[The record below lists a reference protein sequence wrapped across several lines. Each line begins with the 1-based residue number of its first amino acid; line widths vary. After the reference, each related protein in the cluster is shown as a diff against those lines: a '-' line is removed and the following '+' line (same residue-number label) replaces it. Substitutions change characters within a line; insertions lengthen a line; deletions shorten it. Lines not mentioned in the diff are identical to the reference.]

1 MSDVI
6 TGSGISFWQLI
17 ESNKIELPI
26 NRIEI
31 PIIQRDYAQGRDDDK
46 TKKIRNGFLSSII
59 NALENES
66 SPLELDFVY
75 GNVKNNV
82 LQPLDGQQRLTT
94 LFLLHWII
102 ALKTKKLLDNES
114 TFLKFT
120 YETRISSREFCNALV
135 KNWNE
140 LGEGETLGE
149 KISDSKWFFLS
160 WKKDPTI
167 KAMLT
172 MIDAIEEKIK
182 SKEIEELNDF
192 WQKLTIDSPI
202 ITFNF
207 KELNDV
213 GLTDDL
219 YIKMNA
225 RGKALTEFENF
236 KAQFEKYIKE
246 SNPDKIDWEI
256 EYKDKLTKTFSH
268 KIDTVWTDLFW
279 KYRGDDN
286 LIDNEF
292 IKFISGIAIN
302 NYAHNLTIIENK
314 EEERR
319 IRAELE
325 KKSNGKRVSNEA
337 VNRERIER
345 RIQLLFNSPDE
356 ISSVDFPT
364 KEAFDYL
371 VSTLDKYTINSN
383 DEVLP
388 NNLPLWDYCKREM
401 IEINSTIKIENNLF
415 IEFIKNSETTYKQRV
430 LFYAQTQYLLIS
442 KEFNQES
449 FSHWLRVIRN
459 IVQNVTIDSA
469 QTFIGAITLV
479 KELSNGVENIYKYL
493 ANNKI
498 TSIFASNQTSEEKLK
513 ASIKDFQDNTN
524 VIFLTEETN
533 FCKGRIT
540 FALDCIDFHKDNPES
555 FSSEKLEKIQTVIV
569 NHLSGNDI
577 SNDFR
582 RALLTIDNN
591 QFYDYWATSYLY
603 AVQAPKRCLIANI
616 YDLIGFAYNNNF
628 KKYLIGLLKKL
639 TEYDLE
645 TIISDYKLPDGMP
658 NWKKRLIKEK
668 KLLDFSEQHYIAIKD
683 DQSCCWLIPQSKV
696 ANSEEGRSKCKLI
709 Q

>member
-1 MSDVI
+1 MSNNI
-6 TGSGISFWQLI
+6 TGTGISFWQLI
-17 ESNKIELPI
+17 AKNK
-26 NRIEI
+26 IEI
-31 PIIQRDYAQGRDDDK
+31 PIIQRDYAQGRDDEK

-59 NALENES
+59 NALEKENS
-66 SPLELDFVY
+66 SLELDFVY
-75 GNVKNNV
+75 GNVKNNI

-94 LFLLHWII
+94 LFLLHWVL
-102 ALKTKKLLDNES
+102 ALKTNNLSKNET
-114 TFLKFT
+114 TFLEFT
-120 YETRISSREFCNALV
+120 YETRISSREFCNGLV
-135 KNWNE
+135 KNWDD
-140 LGEGETLGE
+140 LGEGETLSE

-172 MIDAIEEKIK
+172 MLNAIEEKLK
-182 SKEIEELNDF
+182 DKKTEELNIF
-192 WQKLTIDSPI
+192 WEKLTLENHV

-246 SNPDKIDWEI
+246 SNPDKTDWEV
-256 EYKDKLTKTFSH
+256 EYKDKPTETFSH
-268 KIDTVWTDLFW
+268 KIDAIWTDLFW
-279 KYRGDDN
+279 KHRGDDN

-302 NYAHNLTIIENK
+302 NYAQNLEIIENK
-314 EEERR
+314 EEEQKIR
-319 IRAELE
+319 IELE
-325 KKSNGKRVSNEA
+325 NKSNGKSASKDA
-337 VNRERIER
+337 VKRERIER
-345 RIQLLFNSPDE
+345 RIQILFNSPDE
-356 ISSVDFPT
+356 IAPIDFPS
-364 KEAFDYL
+364 KVAFDYL
-371 VSTLDKYTINSN
+371 VSSLDKYTINTN

-388 NNLPLWDYCKREM
+388 INLPLWDYCKRELVK
-401 IEINSTIKIENNLF
+401 INSSIKIENNLF

-430 LFYAQTQYLLIS
+430 LFYAQTQYLLS
-442 KEFNQES
+442 CNEFNQEY
-449 FSHWLRVIRN
+449 FSHWMRVIRN

-469 QTFIGAITLV
+469 QGFLGAIALV
-479 KELSNGVENIYKYL
+479 KELSNGVTNIYEYL
-493 ANNKI
+493 TQNKI
-498 TSIFASNQTSEEKLK
+498 ISVFASNQTSEERLK
-513 ASIKDFQDNTN
+513 ASIKNFKENSN
-524 VIFLTEETN
+524 VIFRTEDTN

-555 FSSEKLEKIQTVIV
+555 FSSEKLKKIQAVIE
-569 NHLSGNDI
+569 NHLNGYDI
-577 SNDFR
+577 GNDFR
-582 RALLTIDNN
+582 RALLTVDNN

-616 YDLIGFAYNNNF
+616 NDLTGFAYNNNY
-628 KKYLIGLLKKL
+628 KKYLIELLRKL

-645 TIISDYKLPDGMP
+645 TIISDYEVPNDMP

-668 KLLDFSEQHYIAIKD
+668 NLLDFSQQHYIAIKD

-709 Q
+709 K